1 MQDLYTDFGQVKQS
15 YVPTEFNFV
24 RFILGVICCG
34 CLSVLRLSLIV
45 TEGTNRRSL

>member
-24 RFILGVICCG
+24 RFVLDVICCG
-34 CLSVLRLSLIV
+34 YLSLLTLSRIV
-45 TEGTNRRSL
+45 TEGTNR